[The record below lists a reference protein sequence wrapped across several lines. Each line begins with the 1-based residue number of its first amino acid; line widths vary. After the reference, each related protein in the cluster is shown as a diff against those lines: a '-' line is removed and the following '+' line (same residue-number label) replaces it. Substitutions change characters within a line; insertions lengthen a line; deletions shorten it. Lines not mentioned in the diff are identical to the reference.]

1 MKNITVIKIGGSTLS
16 SRDTTVEDI
25 VSLQKQE
32 KSLVIVHGGGNTVTE
47 WLKRQGIETKFVRG
61 ERVTDLPSLE
71 IAIAVLAGL
80 VNKEIVAAINNLGG
94 KSVGISGIDG
104 SLVEGKIKNAE
115 MGYVGM
121 ANRINPEILETLL
134 GSGFIP
140 VISPMSLYSVDRPAD
155 ASQILNI
162 NADPTAGD
170 LAAAI
175 KAEKLIFLTNVA
187 GILDA
192 SGNVVH
198 QLTPKKAEFLVTS
211 GVITGGMIPKLNAC
225 LTALNAG
232 AIARI
237 IDGRQPHALMKEFAS
252 EGGGTTLDKESDD

>member
-1 MKNITVIKIGGSTLS
+1 M
-16 SRDTTVEDI
+16 SR
-25 VSLQKQE
+25 
-32 KSLVIVHGGGNTVTE
+32 
-47 WLKRQGIETKFVRG
+47 RG
-61 ERVTDLPSLE
+61 L
-71 IAIAVLAGL
+71 IAVLAGL

-104 SLVEGKIKNAE
+104 SLIEGKIKKAE

-140 VISPMSLYSVDRPAD
+140 VVSPMSLYSVDRPAD

-170 LAAAI
+170 LATAI
-175 KAEKLIFLTNVA
+175 KAEKLVFLTNVA

-237 IDGRQPHALMKEFAS
+237 IDGRQPHVLMKEFAS